1 MDEEDGSK
9 QDSTAVVISIPPT
22 PPTPQGMKVTRGEML
37 VWSDHW
43 WRVVDFV
50 NLQHQDAE
58 GKTVHEQQGVVIIPT
73 GPTAGAEKRYLATQ
87 KREKRIGNVIPFAD
101 AAAKRK
107 AHNDRV
113 LAKAAL
119 EEDEDA

>member
-1 MDEEDGSK
+1 M
-9 QDSTAVVISIPPT
+9 
-22 PPTPQGMKVTRGEML
+22 

-87 KREKRIGNVIPFAD
+87 KRDARIKGNVLPFET
-101 AAAKRK
+101 AAQKRK

-113 LAKAAL
+113 LAKAAQ
-119 EEDEDA
+119 EDPDDA